1 MLPTMTLPSG
11 VHVRDV
17 STRVRAALA
26 EFDAMD
32 PTKYA
37 LAHWLTGAY
46 RNSLVVGNRDHWPF
60 TLRMTSDV
68 EVAVPQAQRVLLE
81 TREAARKLDGRF
93 IERLPPRVHVVR
105 VRDEDSLH
113 GFAPIDV
120 RGAPLVARALS
131 LFLADYLM
139 RPEGYVDGPAEGG
152 TSQRRVD
159 DERAA

>member
-1 MLPTMTLPSG
+1 MTLPTG
-11 VHVRDV
+11 THVRDV
-17 STRVRAALA
+17 AARVRDALG
-26 EFDAMD
+26 ELVTME

-37 LAHWLTGAY
+37 LAHWLNGAY
-46 RNSLVVGNRDHWPF
+46 RDALAISGDEPF

-68 EVAVPQAQRVLLE
+68 AVAVPHAQRVLEE
-81 TREAARKLDGRF
+81 TRIAARKTDGRF

-105 VRDEDSLH
+105 VRDDEGGV

-131 LFLADYLM
+131 LLLADYLM
-139 RPEGYVDGPAEGG
+139 CPERYAG
-152 TSQRRVD
+152 

>member
-17 STRVRAALA
+17 ATRVRDALA
-26 EFDAMD
+26 EFDAME

-37 LAHWLTGAY
+37 LAHWLKGAY
-46 RNSLVVGNRDHWPF
+46 RNALVGPGGDSPF
-60 TLRMTSDV
+60 TLRMTSNV
-68 EVAVPQAQRVLLE
+68 EAAVPHAQRILSE
-81 TREAARKLDGRF
+81 TRGAARQMDGRF

-105 VRDEDSLH
+105 VRDEEGSL

-120 RGAPLVARALS
+120 HGAPIVARALS

-139 RPEGYVDGPAEGG
+139 RPEGYVDG
-152 TSQRRVD
+152 
-159 DERAA
+159 ERAA

>member
-1 MLPTMTLPSG
+1 MTLPAE

-17 STRVRAALA
+17 AARVRDALT
-26 EFDAMD
+26 EFDAME

-46 RNSLVVGNRDHWPF
+46 RNALVVGNRDHWPF

-68 EVAVPQAQRVLLE
+68 ELAVPHAQRALSE
-81 TREAARKLDGRF
+81 TREAARLLDGRF

-105 VRDEDSLH
+105 VRDEDGLL

-139 RPEGYVDGPAEGG
+139 RPEGYVDGSAGGG
-152 TSQRRVD
+152 TSRCRPD
-159 DERAA
+159 GERAA

>member
-1 MLPTMTLPSG
+1 MLPTMTLPVD

-17 STRVRAALA
+17 AVRVRAALS
-26 EFDAMD
+26 EFDAME

-46 RNSLVVGNRDHWPF
+46 RVSLVVGPRDHWPF

-68 EVAVPQAQRVLLE
+68 EAAVPHAQRIVAE
-81 TREAARKLDGRF
+81 TKLAARQLDGRF
-93 IERLPPRVHVVR
+93 IERLPQRVHVVR
-105 VRDEDSLH
+105 VRDEGSLF

-139 RPEGYVDGPAEGG
+139 RPEGYVDSEE
-152 TSQRRVD
+152 RV
-159 DERAA
+159 A